1 MIYLEWIVAGI
12 LSAVFLFFVG
22 IARHGAK
29 NSDRLANLTLVL
41 LLDEFAYRRQ
51 REDLLK
57 LIASIDVEN
66 SSILYRTLLYELDS
80 VAEETVTRASA
91 LAGRIWRMN
100 RKEIEA
106 GRSAAGVLSDQAE
119 STAPSGE
126 SSTVPSDP
134 PATGFFQPP
143 GTAMNRE
150 EDLGRFGPRPLDER
164 AQRIAIVRTAFK
176 IRKAVSNVRR
186 RLRNFLLGIK

>member
-66 SSILYRTLLYELDS
+66 SSILYRTLLFELDS

-91 LAGRIWRMN
+91 LAGRMWRMN
-100 RKEIEA
+100 CKEIEF
-106 GRSAAGVLSDQAE
+106 GRSAAGVLPDQAE
-119 STAPSGE
+119 F
-126 SSTVPSDP
+126 D
-134 PATGFFQPP
+134 
-143 GTAMNRE
+143 
-150 EDLGRFGPRPLDER
+150 RPLRRKLDGPLGSAGDGFLPTAGHGDE
-164 AQRIAIVRTAFK
+164 
-176 IRKAVSNVRR
+176 
-186 RLRNFLLGIK
+186 

>member
-12 LSAVFLFFVG
+12 MSAVFLFLVG
-22 IARHGAK
+22 LARYGAK

-66 SSILYRTLLYELDS
+66 SSILYHALLYELDG

-91 LAGRIWRMN
+91 LAIRMWRMN
-100 RKEIEA
+100 REEIESGPSVA
-106 GRSAAGVLSDQAE
+106 GALPGQAQSAA
-119 STAPSGE
+119 
-126 SSTVPSDP
+126 SDP
-134 PATGFFQPP
+134 PAAGFFQPP

-150 EDLGRFGPRPLDER
+150 EDFRGPGRFGPKPLTSGDER
-164 AQRIAIVRTAFK
+164 AQRIAMLRTALK
-176 IRKAVSNVRR
+176 VRKALSNVRR
-186 RLRNFLLGIK
+186 RLRNFLLGMK